1 MNRFMLNHRSLLVY
15 LSVLAMQVQA
25 QPAPQL
31 GKAAVAEVAAAM
43 TAGEKASLLVGMGF
57 TMPGTEPPAGAE
69 KEKVPG
75 AAGRTRA
82 IPRLGVPSLTLSDGP
97 AGVRILPVRPGDTN
111 TYYATAF
118 PVATLVASTWDP
130 ESAMKVGAAMGE
142 EAKEYGVDILLAPA
156 MNIQRNPLGGRNF
169 EYYSEDPL
177 IAGSIAAGFV
187 KGVQRNG
194 VGVSVK
200 HFAANNAEFNRM
212 KLNTL
217 VSERA
222 LREIYLRGFEI
233 AVKEGSPWTVM
244 AAYNLI
250 NGTYASH
257 SHDLLSTILR
267 EEWGFKGFVMSDWF
281 AGSNA
286 VEQVNAGN
294 DLIMPGQPEQAQAI
308 VDAAKNGSISEAQ
321 LNLAVRRVL
330 EVMANSPT
338 FQGYPFSNRPDLKSN
353 AQTCRTVAADGMV
366 LLKNERATL
375 PIQRGIT
382 VALFGNAS
390 YHLIAGGTGSGD
402 VNKAYSVSLADG
414 LANASYKMDASL
426 KQKYSDFIQE
436 KIRTRAAPP
445 LAFMLPPPIP
455 EMPLAL
461 PEIQRSAREADAAIF
476 TLGRNSGEAQ
486 DRHLEN
492 DFLLSDTEKSAIQ
505 SVSKT
510 FHAAGKKLIVLM
522 DVCGPIEVVNWKDQA
537 DAILLTWQ
545 PGQEGGNAIADIL
558 SGAVNPSG
566 RLAVTFPK
574 RYQDVASSRT
584 FPGKVLPPTG
594 KKSVA
599 PIPGLGDEATDA
611 LFGVPAEVVYDDD
624 IYVGYRYYSTFGVAP
639 AFEFGFG
646 LSYSDFKFENVALSS
661 KEFSDPI
668 TAAVTVKNT
677 GSVAGREV
685 VQLYLSAPTG
695 QLKKP
700 AIELKAFGKTRLL
713 ASGDSQKFEFK
724 LSAADLASYDPASS
738 AWIVEPGSYKVSIG
752 ASSRQ
757 LKQSAT
763 FKVPKMLVAEKAHS
777 ALVPQVKIPL
787 LQRPR

>member
-1 MNRFMLNHRSLLVY
+1 MNRFIFDHRAFLVY
-15 LSVLAMQVQA
+15 LSLLAMQVYA

-31 GKAAVAEVAAAM
+31 GKATVVEVAAAM
-43 TAGEKASLLVGMGF
+43 TVEEKASLLVGMGF

-75 AAGRTRA
+75 AAGRTHA

-97 AGVRILPVRPGDTN
+97 AGVRILPVRPGATN

-130 ESAMKVGAAMGE
+130 ESALKVGAAMGE

-212 KLNTL
+212 KLNTV

-233 AVKEGSPWTVM
+233 AVKEGGPWTVM

-257 SHDLLSTILR
+257 SQDLLSTILR

-281 AGSNA
+281 AGSSA
-286 VEQVNAGN
+286 VEQINAGN
-294 DLIMPGQPEQAQAI
+294 DVIMPGQPEQARAI
-308 VDAAKNGSISEAQ
+308 VEAMKNGRISETQ
-321 LNLAVRRVL
+321 LNLAVCRVL
-330 EVMANSPT
+330 EVMSNSPACK
-338 FQGYPFSNRPDLKSN
+338 GYAFSNHPDLKSN
-353 AQTCRTVAADGMV
+353 AGTSRTVAADGMV

-382 VALFGNAS
+382 LALFGNSS
-390 YHLIAGGTGSGD
+390 YNLIAGGTGSGD

-414 LANASYKMDASL
+414 LANASYKVDASL
-426 KQKYSDFIQE
+426 KQKYSAYIQD
-436 KIRTRAAPP
+436 KIRTRAAPT

-461 PEIQRSAREADAAIF
+461 PEIQRSAREADVAIL

-486 DRHLEN
+486 DRHLED
-492 DFLLSDTEKSAIQ
+492 DFLLSETEESAVKSVA
-505 SVSKT
+505 KA
-510 FHAAGKKLIVLM
+510 FHAARKKLIVLLN
-522 DVCGPIEVVNWKDQA
+522 VCGPIEMMSWKDQA
-537 DAILLTWQ
+537 DAILVTWQ

-574 RYQDVASSRT
+574 KYQDVPSSKT
-584 FPGKVLPPTG
+584 FPGKVLPDTG
-594 KKSVA
+594 RKSVA
-599 PIPGLGDEATDA
+599 PIPGLGDDATDA

-624 IYVGYRYYSTFGVAP
+624 IYVGYRYYSTFAVAP

-646 LSYSDFKFENVALSS
+646 LSYTDFKFGDVSLSS

-668 TAAVTVKNT
+668 IATVTVKNT
-677 GSVAGREV
+677 GSVPGREV
-685 VQLYLSAPTG
+685 VQLYLSAPIG

-700 AIELKAFGKTRLL
+700 AIELKAFAKTGLL
-713 ASGDSQKFEFK
+713 AAGESQKLEFK
-724 LSAADLASYDPASS
+724 LSAADLASYHPARS
-738 AWIVEPGSYKVSIG
+738 AWIVEPGSYKVLIG

-757 LKQSAT
+757 IKQSAT
-763 FKVPKMLVAEKAHS
+763 FKVSKTLVAETDHP
-777 ALVPQVKIPL
+777 ALVPRVKMRVL
-787 LQRPR
+787 ERPR